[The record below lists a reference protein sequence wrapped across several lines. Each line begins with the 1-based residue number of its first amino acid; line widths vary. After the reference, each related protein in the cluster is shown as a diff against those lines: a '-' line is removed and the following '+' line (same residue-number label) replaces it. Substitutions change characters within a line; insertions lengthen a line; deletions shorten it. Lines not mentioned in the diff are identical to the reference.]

1 MRNDQGPGSLQA
13 RLEPGD
19 QAHELLAASSVPGM
33 VAAAHKLRLTALYV
47 RQQAMQQPLVN
58 GSGPSLAAQD
68 PELRRMELAELAV
81 DVVTAVD
88 CLLSLLERPPDASPR
103 LLLAGGPSPYRGEGP
118 AGYDSY
124 EQLTR
129 RRLDARGTAVRLGM
143 RLIAK
148 LRSDAAGMS
157 SS

>member
-1 MRNDQGPGSLQA
+1 MRNEQMPTPLQA
-13 RLEPGD
+13 RQELGD
-19 QAHELLAASSVPGM
+19 PANDLLAASSVPEM
-33 VAAAHKLRLTALYV
+33 VAAAQKLRLTALNAT
-47 RQQAMQQPLVN
+47 RQVSQQPLVN
-58 GSGPSLAAQD
+58 GFEPSSVVQD

-88 CLLSLLERPPDASPR
+88 CLLNLLARPQDVSPR
-103 LLLAGGPSPYRGEGP
+103 LVLAGEAAFYRGGP
-118 AGYDSY
+118 GNYDSY

-148 LRSDAAGMS
+148 LHGDLS